1 MKTKLYFRAVF
12 AVTILLINSCQ
23 TKKDQKEKVNEI
35 LAENAIELNAEQYSN
50 AGIQLGMITQR
61 PVSTVLKVNGTVNV
75 TPQNLASVSAPLGG
89 FVKTTSLVQGSAVVK
104 GQTLAT
110 IENFT
115 FIEIQQNFLETR
127 AKYQYAET
135 EFRRH
140 SELYK
145 DQVYS
150 EKNVQQTETE
160 YKTLKAQLKG
170 LEQKLIAL
178 GIDPAHLTEDKITSL
193 LPVVAPI
200 SGYIKSVNINLGK
213 YINPS
218 DVLFEIV
225 NPNNVILEFVLF
237 EKDIQKVSNGQKV
250 TFSSP
255 NEPGKFWTGTIYQA
269 GKALDNDKT
278 TMVYAT
284 IDKPDSHLLSG
295 MYVNGEIQIS
305 NNNAFVVPQDA
316 IVQFNGKFYIFTYK
330 GKRIENG
337 KQIHDFLS
345 IEVQKGSTD
354 GGFTE
359 IILPEGFENKTEQ
372 IVIKGAYPLLSAWKN
387 AGEMAC

>member
-1 MKTKLYFRAVF
+1 MKTKIYLM
-12 AVTILLINSCQ
+12 TIFVMINMIIVSCQ
-23 TKKDQKEKVNEI
+23 NNNDRKPEEHEI
-35 LAENAIELNAEQYSN
+35 LAENAVELSSEQYVN
-50 AGIQLGMITQR
+50 AGIELGKIDQSQ
-61 PVSTVLKVNGTVNV
+61 VSTILKVNGTINV
-75 TPQNLASVSAPLGG
+75 TPQDLASVSAPLGG
-89 FVKTTSLVQGSAVVK
+89 FVKSTNLVQGSAVVK

-135 EFRRH
+135 EFKRH
-140 SELYK
+140 TELYK

-178 GIDPAHLTEDKITSL
+178 GIDPADLTEEKITAL
-193 LPVVAPI
+193 LPVEAPI
-200 SGYIKSVNINLGK
+200 SGYLKSVNINIGK

-225 NPNNVILEFVLF
+225 NPANVILELVVF
-237 EKDIQKVSNGQKV
+237 EKDVQKVSNGQKV
-250 TFSSP
+250 IFSSP
-255 NEPGKFWTGTIYQA
+255 NEPGKSWSAIIYQA
-269 GKALDNDKT
+269 GRALDNDKT
-278 TMVYAT
+278 TMVYAN
-284 IDKPDSHLLSG
+284 IDKSDDHLLSG

-305 NNNAFVVPQDA
+305 NKNAFVLPQDA

-337 KQIHDFLS
+337 KLMHDF
-345 IEVQKGSTD
+345 IAVEVQKGSTD
-354 GGFTE
+354 GGFIE
-359 IILPEGFENKTEQ
+359 IILPENFDSKTGQ
-372 IVIKGAYPLLSAWKN
+372 VVIKGAYSLLSAWKN